1 MNYEDII
8 NYDFKLKHKRMDKY
22 KRAAQFA
29 PFAALTGYNEQI
41 YETGRIVSKK
51 RILDDNRIQV
61 LNNKLNYIKDKI
73 QEQPL
78 IEITYF
84 VKDLKKDGGSYIK
97 LKDNVKKISNGYLY
111 FNSDK
116 VNIEDI
122 FDIVL

>member
-84 VKDLKKDGGSYIK
+84 VKDLRKDGGSYIK

>member
-84 VKDLKKDGGSYIK
+84 LKDLRKDGGSYIK